1 MQILLSS
8 GVAGRVFPGASCSIV
23 WKEGAKVRE
32 AAAVAGRLAPDG
44 SAVEADTL
52 YDLHDLTQAW
62 TSTLGLMAAE
72 EKCIDLGR
80 TVDELLPEI
89 QGKGFQVPTIR
100 DALEGSGRLPRWG
113 ALFLDLPHAP
123 ASAAAKRWMLVE
135 AARRGDAPH
144 QDVTHF
150 SELAYLLAGE
160 ALARACDEHL
170 GTLFQKWISA
180 PYDVPKDALNFNP
193 PNQPRRRT
201 LDERKMAPTERCE
214 WRGRVVTSESLD
226 ENATVFGG
234 VAGHAGLFATA
245 SAAAALG
252 TLWLDALAGKRS
264 ELPRR
269 RVDEVRTLVAE
280 KGLGYGWYHLNHA
293 DSRVGDVLS
302 PNSFGRTSITG
313 SALWI
318 DPERQLSIALLDNA
332 IHPTRAN
339 RRIDGFLPD
348 FFDRVVRLFDTT
360 QGE

>member
-1 MQILLSS
+1 MLLSS
-8 GVAGRVFPGASCSIV
+8 GVAGRVFPGASCSMV
-23 WKEGAKVRE
+23 WKAGTKVRD
-32 AAAVAGRLAPDG
+32 AAAVAGRLSSDSG
-44 SAVEADTL
+44 AVEADTL
-52 YDLHDLTQAW
+52 YDLHDLTQVW

-72 EKCIDLGR
+72 GKIVDLAR
-80 TVDELLPEI
+80 KVDELLPEI

-100 DALEGSGRLPRWG
+100 DALEGAGRLPRWG

-144 QDVTHF
+144 EDTSHF

-170 GTLFQKWISA
+170 GTLFQKWIAGPFGVS
-180 PYDVPKDALNFNP
+180 KDALNFNP

-201 LDERKMAPTERCE
+201 LDVRKMAPTERCE
-214 WRGRVVTSESLD
+214 WRGRIVVSESLD

-234 VAGHAGLFATA
+234 VAGHAGLFGTA

-252 TLWLDALAGKRS
+252 ALWLDALAGKHS
-264 ELPRR
+264 ELPRK
-269 RVDEVRTLVAE
+269 RVEEVRALVAR
-280 KGLGYGWYHLNHA
+280 KGLGYGWYHLKHE

-313 SALWI
+313 SALWL
-318 DPERQLSIALLDNA
+318 DPERQLAIALLDNA

-348 FFDRVVRLFDTT
+348 FFDRVIRLFDATH
-360 QGE
+360 GED